1 MARNVYTLAELTP
14 EQERLLKEAEKTLGD
29 CILLAYSD
37 RQLSLADL
45 TESQMEC
52 LQGLE
57 EKTGLTILAVR
68 PRQGPPSLRG

>member
-1 MARNVYTLAELTP
+1 MARSIYTLAELTP

-37 RQLSLADL
+37 RQVGLADL
-45 TESQMEC
+45 SESQMEC
-52 LQGLE
+52 LRGLE

-68 PRQGPPSLRG
+68 PRRGPLSTRG